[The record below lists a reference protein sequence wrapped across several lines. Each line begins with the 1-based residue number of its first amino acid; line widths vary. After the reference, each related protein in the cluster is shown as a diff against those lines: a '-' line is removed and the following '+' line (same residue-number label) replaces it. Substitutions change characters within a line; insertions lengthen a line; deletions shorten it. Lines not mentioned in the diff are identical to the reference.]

1 MKQIQLQPL
10 VKSENINQIVAN
22 EFYGKLIDSFQ
33 DYSIFTLNIHQQIT
47 SWSKGSTAL
56 FGYTSSE
63 VIGKHFELIF
73 TQSDREKGIPNTD
86 IQKAQLKGKA
96 ESNRI
101 YKRKDKSGF
110 YAFSLTYP
118 LYSVSGDLIGYAEIL
133 RDLTEKKKTEDAIDK
148 HLKDLE
154 VLNSH
159 KESIISI
166 LSHDLRSPL
175 ARIISITQYL
185 QKNFENIDSSEKK
198 KLLNYLYD
206 SSVEELNL
214 LEHLVEW
221 ARIKYATDTYSP
233 TKIDL
238 YLYVTKVFDTLNPT
252 ASAKSIKLVSTIEPN
267 ISVFADGNMVNS
279 MIQNIVSNAIKY
291 APIDSQILVLA
302 TKKQNNIIVEIRD
315 SGIGMKKETISKL
328 FTPQMATLSN
338 SIKENEGA
346 GIGLLL
352 VKSLLEKNH
361 GQIWVKSIVGVG
373 TSFFFTLPI
382 NNLDIK
388 KAS

>member
-1 MKQIQLQPL
+1 
-10 VKSENINQIVAN
+10 
-22 EFYGKLIDSFQ
+22 
-33 DYSIFTLNIHQQIT
+33 
-47 SWSKGSTAL
+47 
-56 FGYTSSE
+56 
-63 VIGKHFELIF
+63 
-73 TQSDREKGIPNTD
+73 
-86 IQKAQLKGKA
+86 
-96 ESNRI
+96 
-101 YKRKDKSGF
+101 
-110 YAFSLTYP
+110 
-118 LYSVSGDLIGYAEIL
+118 
-133 RDLTEKKKTEDAIDK
+133 
-148 HLKDLE
+148 
-154 VLNSH
+154 
-159 KESIISI
+159 
-166 LSHDLRSPL
+166 
-175 ARIISITQYL
+175 L

-267 ISVFADGNMVNS
+267 ISVFADGNMVLS
-279 MIQNIVSNAIKY
+279 MIQNIISNAIKY

-315 SGIGMKKETISKL
+315 SGIGMTKETISKL

-361 GQIWVKSIVGVG
+361 GQIWVKSMVGVG